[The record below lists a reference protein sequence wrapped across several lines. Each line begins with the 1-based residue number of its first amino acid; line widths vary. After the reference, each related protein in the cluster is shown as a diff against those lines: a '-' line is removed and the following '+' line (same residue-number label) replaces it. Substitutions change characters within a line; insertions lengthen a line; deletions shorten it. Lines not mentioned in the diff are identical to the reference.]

1 MKRKLLALLLCG
13 ALLLTCSPAFA
24 EGDGEPGG
32 TDWAQTAC
40 TKTTGC
46 TLDESHEGECMVNNT
61 DTTGTEGNG
70 TGNTDP
76 NTADPNIADPD
87 GTDPDT
93 ADPGGTDPDTA
104 DPDGTDPDTA
114 DPDGTDPD
122 TADPDTTE
130 PDGATPSEAVQALQA
145 QIDALPDAAAL
156 ESMTEEEQGAVFA
169 ELDALY
175 IAIDALAPEEAAQ
188 LDTARL
194 DAAAEWFTSQIA
206 TYGEPVYVAQIGD
219 KQYETLAAAIAAATE
234 GNTVILQQN
243 VEVSEQIPIT
253 AAITLNLN
261 GNTITNLVEGDRLFS
276 VTAPSFTVNGTAEGS
291 AMTIPETNTKSYGF
305 IKVAAPSTVTLN
317 GGTYSGNTDNGAFVK
332 IFNNN
337 GDGINAS
344 GSTVILNN
352 AVMTSNGVFF
362 NTDTLNTDANTPTL
376 KVTGGTYTTEGK
388 AFGMDVLYASP
399 VFFTDVTVTAGT
411 GPCIEV
417 CGPAATFT
425 NCNFTVT
432 GENLNGFGTTA
443 VATSWSGTAEING
456 GTYSAPNGYGV
467 YVYNSGGKITIKG
480 GTVSGGD
487 AAVRADANVQA
498 NSPQQSTVIVEGGRT
513 EGAWQT
519 NDEEKAPLI
528 VSGGTH
534 TADVTDY
541 LAEGYELAGTEGNYT
556 VKMDENAIVAQITRS
571 DKTISFLTLAAA
583 AKAVQDGETITMV
596 KDVTLDSTVE
606 ISGQNVTLNLNGNT
620 ISGAIG
626 TNGLIKVNEGAS
638 LTITDTATE
647 KGAIIN
653 GDASSG
659 VERTIYVSKN
669 AALTLE
675 GGVVLKDEGSS
686 TSGTAVYL
694 DSRSDAPATLTVKN
708 ASLTSSK
715 GYPVK
720 AYGSSIKTCV
730 TIEDGYFAS
739 AGKNQ
744 STSMLNN
751 VSDKAISGGTFKNWN
766 PSDLKY
772 LAEGCGFALNASES
786 DFSLTVCSSAPE
798 SCLASATGNER
809 TFYLT
814 DGDLYTLLQYADL
827 LDTDVTVNVTGKEV
841 PVTFPDG
848 SGYGV
853 KYEKNIPTLSLTVEE
868 GASLTGSIPLRV
880 ADVLTTGNVPTGL
893 FKSADDATYAVT
905 KLSASAWQGR
915 LNPGEVAIEVTH
927 ADGTV
932 NRYTSSDA
940 IAAFSDARQS
950 PGSTLKL
957 LQDVSHNGSA
967 TLHGDMTLDLNGHT
981 YTNTN
986 RYPSTIAFTVPSNAT
1001 FRIIDNSDG
1010 AEKGT
1015 LITQHGIKA
1024 LVATPED
1031 SVNAS
1036 IYIGEDVTVK
1046 GGTVLLTGTNPT
1058 LNVYGTID
1066 GGSSCAVQNN
1076 GATTTNSTINL
1087 YNGAVIKST
1096 GHAIYHPGTGTL
1108 NVNGGAEVTGD
1119 NVGIEMRKGTLNV
1132 YEGATITGGSGTP
1145 SSTANPSG
1153 STTSNAAIAV
1163 AQHDGSTDP
1172 VAVNVYGGKISGS
1185 AAVYES
1191 NPQMNDTASITL
1203 NLTGG
1208 AYTGKVS
1215 SETQTGFITGGQFS
1229 TDVKEYIKNGYD
1241 QLVLA
1246 ENASYQVGVYS
1257 DNSAANTMG
1266 TNVYKV
1272 TYTLNSGEEVDV
1284 YYKSVD
1290 EANAAADEFINKNQ
1304 TSGGN
1309 AKAEVTETP
1318 IRPTTSGGSG
1328 GTTVSRP
1335 VILSP
1340 TQPQTALTA
1349 ENSMVTLR
1357 VQASGATGYQWYVN
1371 RGDGRGWVAIPGA
1384 NGASLTIWPSLADN
1398 GNQYYCLASG
1408 GGGSTA
1414 SPVFTL
1420 SVLSSMRPPKT
1431 GGAPGFLPLALLL
1444 LGAAGYVCSRRLCR
1458 R

>member
-46 TLDESHEGECMVNNT
+46 TLADGHEGDCVVNNT

-76 NTADPNIADPD
+76 NTADPNTADPD
-87 GTDPDT
+87 GAEPDT
-93 ADPGGTDPDTA
+93 ADPNTADPDTTDPDTTEPDTA
-104 DPDGTDPDTA
+104 DPDGTDPDT
-114 DPDGTDPD
+114 T
-122 TADPDTTE
+122 DPDTTE
-130 PDGATPSEAVQALQA
+130 PDGATPSEAVLALQA
-145 QIDALPDAAAL
+145 QIGALPDAAAL

-194 DAAAEWFTSQIA
+194 DAAAEWFASQIA
-206 TYGEPVYVAQIGD
+206 TYEGTNVAQID
-219 KQYETLAAAIAAATE
+219 DMQYETLAAAIEAATE
-234 GNTVILQQN
+234 GDTVILQQN

-261 GNTITNLVEGDRLFS
+261 GNTITNLVEGERLFS

-291 AMTIPETNTKSYGF
+291 AMTIPETNEASYGF
-305 IKVAAPSTVTLN
+305 IKVAEKSIVTLN

-332 IFNNN
+332 IFRN
-337 GDGINAS
+337 DTLDAS
-344 GSTVILNN
+344 DSTVILNN
-352 AVMTSNGVFF
+352 VKMTSNNRFF
-362 NTDTLNTDANTPTL
+362 DTDTLTTDADTPTL

-399 VFFTDVTVTAGT
+399 VSFTNVTVTAGT

-425 NCNFTVT
+425 NCDFTVT
-432 GENLNGFGTTA
+432 GENSNGFGTTA

-456 GTYSAPNGYGV
+456 GTYSASNGYGV
-467 YVYNSGGKITIKG
+467 YVYNSGGKITIKD
-480 GTVSGGD
+480 GTVSGGK
-487 AAVRADANVQA
+487 AAVRADKNVQT
-498 NSPQQSTVIVEGGRT
+498 SSGSTQQSTVIVEGGST
-513 EGAWQT
+513 KGAWET
-519 NDEEKAPLI
+519 DDAENAPLI
-528 VSGGTH
+528 ASGGTH

-571 DKTISFLTLAAA
+571 DETISFLTLAAA

-596 KDVTLDSTVE
+596 KDVKLDSTVE
-606 ISGQNVTLNLNGNT
+606 ISGQNVTLDLNGKT

-626 TNGLIKVNEGAS
+626 TNGLIKVDEGAS
-638 LTITDTATE
+638 LTITDTARE

-675 GGVVLKDEGSS
+675 GGVVLQDEGSS

-694 DSRSDAPATLTVKN
+694 DSKSGAPATLKVKN

-720 AYGSSIKTCV
+720 AYNINIKTYV
-730 TIEDGYFAS
+730 IIEGGYFAS
-739 AGKNQ
+739 EGKTQ

-751 VSDKAISGGTFKNWN
+751 VSDKVISGGTFKNWN
-766 PSDLKY
+766 SSDLKY
-772 LAEGCGFALNASES
+772 LAAGCGFALNNGEGG
-786 DFSLTVCSSAPE
+786 FSLTVCSSEPK
-798 SCLASATGNER
+798 SYNASATGNGR

-814 DGDLYTLLQYADL
+814 GGDLYTLLQYADL
-827 LDTDVTVNVTGKEV
+827 LDTDVEVTVTGENV
-841 PVTFPDG
+841 PVTFPAG

-853 KYEKNIPTLSLTVEE
+853 ENETDIPTLTLTVEE
-868 GASLTGSIPLRV
+868 EASLTGNIPLCV
-880 ADVLTTGNVPTGL
+880 ADVHTTGNDVSSDL

-905 KLSASAWQGR
+905 NLSASAWQGR

-927 ADGTV
+927 AGGTV

-940 IAAFSDARQS
+940 IAAFNDARQS

-957 LQDVSHNGSA
+957 LQDVSHNGFA
-967 TLHGDMTLDLNGHT
+967 TLRGDMTLDLNGHT
-981 YTNTN
+981 YTNT
-986 RYPSTIAFTVPSNAT
+986 SLVTTADVFTVPSGAT
-1001 FRIIDNSDG
+1001 LKIVDTSGNG
-1010 AEKGT
+1010 GT
-1015 LITQHGIKA
+1015 LATQLAKNA
-1024 LVATPED
+1024 LVTTD
-1031 SVNAS
+1031 DGTSDAS
-1036 IYIGEDVTVK
+1036 IYIGPGVTLS
-1046 GGTVLLTGTNPT
+1046 GGTVLLVGENPV
-1058 LNVYGTID
+1058 LDVYGTID

-1076 GATTTNSTINL
+1076 GSATKESAINL
-1087 YNGAVIKST
+1087 HDGAVVKSN

-1108 NVNGGAEVTGD
+1108 NVYDGAEVTGG

-1132 YEGATITGGSGTP
+1132 YKGATITGGSGET
-1145 SSTANPSG
+1145 SSSANGSG

-1163 AQHDGSTDP
+1163 AQHSGSTAP
-1172 VAVNVYGGKISGS
+1172 VKVNVYGGEISGR

-1191 NPQMNDTASITL
+1191 NPQGNDPASTSQITL

-1208 AYTGKVS
+1208 AYKGQVS

-1229 TDVKEYIKNGYD
+1229 TDVKEYIADGYD
-1241 QLVLA
+1241 QLVLE
-1246 ENASYQVGVYS
+1246 ENVTYQVGEYS

-1272 TYTLNSGEEVDV
+1272 TYTLGSGEVVDV
-1284 YYKSVD
+1284 YYAGL
-1290 EANAAADEFINKNQ
+1290 EQAQAAADEFNNQ
-1304 TSGGN
+1304 TDSEN

-1357 VQASGATGYQWYVN
+1357 VQASRATGYQWYVN

>member
-46 TLDESHEGECMVNNT
+46 TLGEGHEGECMVNNT

-76 NTADPNIADPD
+76 NTADPNTADPD
-87 GTDPDT
+87 
-93 ADPGGTDPDTA
+93 GTDPDTA

-122 TADPDTTE
+122 TTDPDTTE

-206 TYGEPVYVAQIGD
+206 TYEGTNVAQIGD
-219 KQYETLAAAIAAATE
+219 TQYETLAKAIAAATE

-253 AAITLNLN
+253 VAITLNLN
-261 GNTITNLVEGDRLFS
+261 GKTITNCVTEERLFA
-276 VTAPSFTVNGTAEGS
+276 VTASSFTVDGTAAGS

-332 IFNNN
+332 IFHS
-337 GDGINAS
+337 DTLDAS

-352 AVMTSNGVFF
+352 AKMTSNNRFF
-362 NTDTLNTDANTPTL
+362 STDTLSTDANTPTL
-376 KVTGGTYTTEGK
+376 QVTGGTYTTEGQ
-388 AFGMDVLYASP
+388 AFGMDVLDASP
-399 VFFTDVTVTAGT
+399 VSFTNVTVTAGT

-487 AAVRADANVQA
+487 AAVRADENVQA

-541 LAEGYELAGTEGNYT
+541 LAEGYELAVTEGNYT
-556 VKMDENAIVAQITRS
+556 VKMDENAIVAQITRG
-571 DKTISFLTLAAA
+571 DGTISFLTLAAA
-583 AKAVQDGETITMV
+583 AEAVQDGETITMV

-606 ISGQNVTLNLNGNT
+606 ISGQNVTLDLNGKT

-626 TNGLIKVNEGAS
+626 TNGLIKVDEGAS

-675 GGVVLKDEGSS
+675 GGVVLQDEGSS

-694 DSRSDAPATLTVKN
+694 DSKSGAPATLKVKN
-708 ASLTSSK
+708 ASLTSLK

-720 AYGSSIKTCV
+720 AYNINIKTHV

-739 AGKNQ
+739 AGKKQ
-744 STSMLNN
+744 STSMLNS

-766 PSDLKY
+766 SSDLKY
-772 LAEGCGFALNASES
+772 LAAGCGFALNNGEEG
-786 DFSLTVCSSAPE
+786 FSLTVCSSAPG
-798 SCLASATGNER
+798 SYIASATGNGR

-814 DGDLYTLLQYADL
+814 GGDLYTLLQYADL
-827 LDTDVTVNVTGKEV
+827 LDTNVEVTVTGEGV
-841 PVTFPDG
+841 PVTFQAN

-853 KYEKNIPTLSLTVEE
+853 KYEENIPTLTLTVEE
-868 GASLTGSIPLRV
+868 GASLAGNIPLCV
-880 ADVLTTGNVPTGL
+880 ADVRTTGNVPTGL

-905 KLSASAWQGR
+905 NLSASAWQGR
-915 LNPGEVAIEVTH
+915 LSESGTAIIVTH
-927 ADGTV
+927 AKGTV

-940 IAAFSDARQS
+940 IAAFNDARQS

-957 LQDVSHNGSA
+957 LQDVSHSGSA

-981 YTNTN
+981 YTNT
-986 RYPSTIAFTVPSNAT
+986 SGATTADVFTVPSGAT
-1001 FRIIDNSDG
+1001 LKIVDTSGNG
-1010 AEKGT
+1010 GT
-1015 LITQHGIKA
+1015 LTTKYAKNA
-1024 LVATPED
+1024 LVTTD
-1031 SVNAS
+1031 DGTSKAS
-1036 IYIGEDVTVK
+1036 IYIGPGVTLS
-1046 GGTVLLTGTNPT
+1046 GGTVLLVGKNPT

-1096 GHAIYHPGTGTL
+1096 GHAVYHPGIGTL
-1108 NVNGGAEVTGD
+1108 NVNRGAKVTGG

-1132 YEGATITGGSGTP
+1132 YEGATITGGRGTP
-1145 SSTANPSG
+1145 SSTANGSG

-1163 AQHDGSTDP
+1163 AQHRDSTDP
-1172 VAVNVYGGKISGS
+1172 VAVNVYGGEISGG

-1191 NPQMNDTASITL
+1191 NPQGNGETATKAITL

-1208 AYTGKVS
+1208 AYIGQVS
-1215 SETQTGFITGGQFS
+1215 SATQTGFITGGQFS
-1229 TDVKEYIKNGYD
+1229 TDVKEYIEHGYD

-1246 ENASYQVGVYS
+1246 ENVRYQVGEYS

-1266 TNVYKV
+1266 TDVYKV
-1272 TYTLNSGEEVDV
+1272 TYTLDSGKVVDV
-1284 YYKSVD
+1284 YYAGL
-1290 EANAAADEFINKNQ
+1290 EQAQAAAEEFNKKH
-1304 TSGGN
+1304 TSSES

-1335 VILSP
+1335 VIFSP

-1444 LGAAGYVCSRRLCR
+1444 LGAAGYVCSRRLCWR
-1458 R
+1458 

>member
-13 ALLLTCSPAFA
+13 ALLLTCSPAYA
-24 EGDGEPGG
+24 EGAGDTG
-32 TDWAQTAC
+32 TGPAQPTAC

-46 TLDESHEGECMVNNT
+46 TLDEGHEGDCVVNNT

-76 NTADPNIADPD
+76 NTAAPNTADPD
-87 GTDPDT
+87 G
-93 ADPGGTDPDTA
+93 AEPDTA

-122 TADPDTTE
+122 TTDPDTTE
-130 PDGATPSEAVQALQA
+130 PDGATLSETAQDLQA

-169 ELDALY
+169 KLDALY
-175 IAIDALAPEEAAQ
+175 TAIAALTPEEAAQ

-206 TYGEPVYVAQIGD
+206 TYEGTNVAQID
-219 KQYETLAAAIAAATE
+219 DRQYETLAAAIEVATE
-234 GNTVILQQN
+234 GDTVILQQS
-243 VEVSEQIPIT
+243 VEVREQIPIT

-261 GNTITNLVEGDRLFS
+261 GNTITNLVEGERLFS

-291 AMTIPETNTKSYGF
+291 AMTIPETNKASYGF
-305 IKVAAPSTVTLN
+305 IKVAEKSIVTLN
-317 GGTYSGNTDNGAFVK
+317 GGTYSGNTNDGAFVK
-332 IFNNN
+332 IFHK
-337 GDGINAS
+337 DTLDAS
-344 GSTVILNN
+344 GSTVILDN
-352 AVMTSNGVFF
+352 AVMTSNNRFF
-362 NTDTLNTDANTPTL
+362 DTGTLTTDTDTPTL

-399 VFFTDVTVTAGT
+399 VSFTDVTVTAGT

-443 VATSWSGTAEING
+443 VATSYSGTAEING
-456 GTYSAPNGYGV
+456 GTYSASKGYGV
-467 YVYNSGGKITIKG
+467 YVYNSGGKITIKD
-480 GTVSGGD
+480 GTVSGGK
-487 AAVRADANVQA
+487 AAVRADANVQT
-498 NSPQQSTVIVEGGRT
+498 SSGSTQQSTVIVEGGRT
-513 EGAWQT
+513 EGKWQT
-519 NDEEKAPLI
+519 NDAEKAPLI
-528 VSGGTH
+528 ASGGTH
-534 TADVTDY
+534 TEDVTDY
-541 LAEGYELAGTEGNYT
+541 LAEGASVEQDETGNYVVGT
-556 VKMDENAIVAQITRS
+556 DENAVAEING
-571 DKTISFLTLAAA
+571 KKYLTLTSALKAAA
-583 AKAVQDGETITMV
+583 AEGNTTV
-596 KDVTLDSTVE
+596 KLLKNVKLTASVT

-620 ISGAIG
+620 ISGAID
-626 TNGLIKVNEGAS
+626 TRNTGLLQVKQGAS
-638 LTITDTATE
+638 LTITDTNINPGSIANTGTAYTIYQE
-647 KGAIIN
+647 KGSTLVLDDGITVKYEGSN
-653 GDASSG
+653 NS
-659 VERTIYVSKN
+659 N
-669 AALTLE
+669 AAVYVQTN
-675 GGVVLKDEGSS
+675 S
-686 TSGTAVYL
+686 TM
-694 DSRSDAPATLTVKN
+694 PPTLTVKDAN
-708 ASLTSSK
+708 LLVSK
-715 GYPVK
+715 GYSIRLAGLSKSIVK
-720 AYGSSIKTCV
+720 IEGGTFMAGEGKSSTTSPISG
-730 TIEDGYFAS
+730 ISS
-739 AGKNQ
+739 AN
-744 STSMLNN
+744 TAMT
-751 VSDKAISGGTFKNWN
+751 ISGGTFYNWSN
-766 PSDLKY
+766 SNNTKY
-772 LAEGCGFALNASES
+772 LEEGCGFTLNSG
-786 DFSLTVCSSAPE
+786 DNFSMTVGGSAPGTY
-798 SCLASATGNER
+798 LASATDGGK
-809 TFYLT
+809 TCYLT
-814 DGDLYTLLQYADL
+814 GGDLYTLLQYADL
-827 LDTDVTVNVTGKEV
+827 LDTDVEVTVTGENV
-841 PVTFPDG
+841 PVTFPAG

-853 KYEKNIPTLSLTVEE
+853 ENETDIPTLTLTVEE
-868 GASLTGSIPLRV
+868 EEASLTGNIPLCV
-880 ADVLTTGNVPTGL
+880 ADVHTTGNVSGL
-893 FKSADDATYAVT
+893 LFQSADDATYAVT
-905 KLSASAWQGR
+905 NPADGAWQGR

-927 ADGTV
+927 ANGTV

-940 IAAFSDARQS
+940 IAAFNDARKS

-957 LQDVSHNGSA
+957 LQDVSHKGFA
-967 TLHGDMTLDLNGHT
+967 TLHGNMTLDLNGHT
-981 YTNTN
+981 YTNTP
-986 RYPSTIAFTVPSNAT
+986 RLETADVFTVPSGAT
-1001 FRIIDNSDG
+1001 LKIVDTSGNG
-1010 AEKGT
+1010 GT
-1015 LITQHGIKA
+1015 LKTQYTKNS
-1024 LVATPED
+1024 LVTTASD

-1036 IYIGEDVTVK
+1036 IYIGENVTLS
-1046 GGTVLLTGTNPT
+1046 GGTVLLVGKSPT
-1058 LNVYGTID
+1058 LDVYGTID

-1076 GATTTNSTINL
+1076 GSATKESAINL
-1087 YNGAVIKST
+1087 HDGAVVKSN

-1108 NVNGGAEVTGD
+1108 NVRGGAKVTGG

-1132 YEGATITGGSGTP
+1132 YKGATITGGSGEP
-1145 SSTANPSG
+1145 SSSANPSG
-1153 STTSNAAIAV
+1153 STTSNAGIAV
-1163 AQHDGSTDP
+1163 AQHGGSTDP
-1172 VAVNVYGGKISGS
+1172 VAVNVYGGKISGG

-1191 NPQMNDTASITL
+1191 NPQGNETASTTL

-1208 AYTGKVS
+1208 AYKGEVS
-1215 SETQTGFITGGQFS
+1215 SATQTGFITGGQFS

-1246 ENASYQVGVYS
+1246 ENLSYQVGLYS

-1272 TYTLNSGEEVDV
+1272 TYTLGSGEVVDV
-1284 YYKSVD
+1284 YYAGL
-1290 EANAAADEFINKNQ
+1290 EQAQAAADEFNNQ
-1304 TSGGN
+1304 TDSEN

-1357 VQASGATGYQWYVN
+1357 VQASRATGYQWYVN

-1431 GGAPGFLPLALLL
+1431 GGAPGSLPLALLLLL

>member
-46 TLDESHEGECMVNNT
+46 TLDEGHDGECMVNNT

-93 ADPGGTDPDTA
+93 ADPDDTDPDT
-104 DPDGTDPDTA
+104 T
-114 DPDGTDPD
+114 
-122 TADPDTTE
+122 DPDTTE

-175 IAIDALAPEEAAQ
+175 IAIGALAPEEAAQ
-188 LDTARL
+188 LETARL

-219 KQYETLAAAIAAATE
+219 TQYETLAKAIAAAGENGVGTE
-234 GNTVILQQN
+234 IELLESVH
-243 VEVSEQIPIT
+243 ESIT
-253 AAITLNLN
+253 ISANKSVTLNLGSYTLTN
-261 GNTITNLVEGDRLFS
+261 TEGKDTITVESGGTLTVTGSGTVDNVSHGKGALVNS
-276 VTAPSFTVNGTAEGS
+276 GTA
-291 AMTIPETNTKSYGF
+291 Y
-305 IKVAAPSTVTLN
+305 LN
-317 GGTYSGNTDNGAFVK
+317 GGTFTRSQEAGTFSPDSANSNSWYTVVNYGTMEVNGAAIKNIGGFSSTFRNGNGNDSTKATLTVK
-332 IFNNN
+332 
-337 GDGINAS
+337 S
-344 GSTVILNN
+344 GSITGGKNAIKNEPGATVNISGGTFSGSARYALMTYDVAKISGGEFSSSTGTAVCARIYESAVGKLEISDGTFSGTN
-352 AVMTSNGVFF
+352 APAVLLESYTASSETNII
-362 NTDTLNTDANTPTL
+362 TI
-376 KVTGGTYTTEGK
+376 TGGTFTSTGD
-388 AFGMDVLYASP
+388 DVEA
-399 VFFTDVTVTAGT
+399 V
-411 GPCIEV
+411 
-417 CGPAATFT
+417 
-425 NCNFTVT
+425 
-432 GENLNGFGTTA
+432 GFSSA
-443 VATSWSGTAEING
+443 VGG
-456 GTYSAPNGYGV
+456 GTYSTDQI
-467 YVYNSGGKITIKG
+467 SI
-480 GTVSGGD
+480 
-487 AAVRADANVQA
+487 
-498 NSPQQSTVIVEGGRT
+498 
-513 EGAWQT
+513 
-519 NDEEKAPLI
+519 
-528 VSGGTH
+528 SGGTYSS
-534 TADVTDY
+534 DVTEY
-541 LAEGYELAGTEGNYT
+541 LAADLDAQQDSAGNYIVGNIKTDSVAQVGDKKYFDLESALGEAATVGNMT
-556 VKMDENAIVAQITRS
+556 VK
-571 DKTISFLTLAAA
+571 LL
-583 AKAVQDGETITMV
+583 
-596 KDVTLDSTVE
+596 KDVELTASVT
-606 ISGQNVTLNLNGNT
+606 ISGQNVTLDLDGHT
-620 ISGAIG
+620 ISGAIN
-626 TNGLIKVNEGAS
+626 TRNTGLLRVKQGAS
-638 LTITDTATE
+638 LTIKDTNSKPGSIANTGTDYTIYQE
-647 KGAIIN
+647 KGSTLVLDGGITVKYEGSN
-653 GDASSG
+653 NS
-659 VERTIYVSKN
+659 N
-669 AALTLE
+669 AA
-675 GGVVLKDEGSS
+675 VYVQANS
-686 TSGTAVYL
+686 TT
-694 DSRSDAPATLTVKN
+694 PPTLTVKDAN
-708 ASLTSSK
+708 LCVRK
-715 GYPVK
+715 GYSIRLAGSLKSIVK
-720 AYGSSIKTCV
+720 IEGGTFMAGEGKSSTTSPINGIRT
-730 TIEDGYFAS
+730 
-739 AGKNQ
+739 
-744 STSMLNN
+744 STEMT
-751 VSDKAISGGTFKNWN
+751 ISGGTFYNWSN
-766 PSDLKY
+766 SDNTKY
-772 LAEGCGFALNASES
+772 LTEGCGFALNNGEEG
-786 DFSLTVCSSAPE
+786 FFLTVCSSAPG
-798 SCLASATGNER
+798 SYIASATGNGR

-814 DGDLYTLLQYADL
+814 GGDLYTLLQYADL
-827 LDTDVTVNVTGKEV
+827 LDTNVEVTVTGEGV
-841 PVTFPDG
+841 PVTFPAN

-853 KYEKNIPTLSLTVEE
+853 KYEENIPTLTLTVEE
-868 GASLTGSIPLRV
+868 GASLAGNIPLCV
-880 ADVLTTGNVPTGL
+880 ADVRTTGNVPTGL

-905 KLSASAWQGR
+905 NLSASAWQGR
-915 LNPGEVAIEVTH
+915 LSESGTAIIVTH
-927 ADGTV
+927 AKGTV

-940 IAAFSDARQS
+940 IAAFNDARQS

-957 LQDVSHNGSA
+957 LQDVSHSGSA

-981 YTNTN
+981 YTNT
-986 RYPSTIAFTVPSNAT
+986 SGATTADVFTVPSGAT
-1001 FRIIDNSDG
+1001 LKIVDTSGNG
-1010 AEKGT
+1010 GT
-1015 LITQHGIKA
+1015 LTTKYAKNA
-1024 LVATPED
+1024 LVTTD
-1031 SVNAS
+1031 DGTSKAS
-1036 IYIGEDVTVK
+1036 IYIGPGVTLS
-1046 GGTVLLTGTNPT
+1046 GGTVLLVGKNPT

-1096 GHAIYHPGTGTL
+1096 GHAVYHPGIGTL
-1108 NVNGGAEVTGD
+1108 NVNRGAKVTGG

-1132 YEGATITGGSGTP
+1132 YEGATITGGSGAP

-1163 AQHDGSTDP
+1163 AQHGGSTDP
-1172 VAVNVYGGKISGS
+1172 VKVNVYGGEISGS

-1191 NPQMNDTASITL
+1191 NPQGNNMASTSKITL

-1208 AYTGKVS
+1208 AYTGKVF

-1229 TDVKEYIKNGYD
+1229 TDVKEYIKHGYD

-1246 ENASYQVGVYS
+1246 ENARYQVGVYS
-1257 DNSAANTMG
+1257 DNSAANAMG

-1272 TYTLNSGEEVDV
+1272 TYTLDSRDVVDV
-1284 YYKSVD
+1284 YYAGL
-1290 EANAAADEFINKNQ
+1290 EQAQAAAEEFNKNQ
-1304 TSGGN
+1304 TSGAN
-1309 AKAEVTETP
+1309 AVVTETP

-1357 VQASGATGYQWYVN
+1357 VQANGATGYQWYVN

>member
-13 ALLLTCSPAFA
+13 ALLLTCSPAYA
-24 EGDGEPGG
+24 EGAGDTG
-32 TDWAQTAC
+32 TGPAQPTAC

-46 TLDESHEGECMVNNT
+46 TLDEGHEGECMVNNT

-76 NTADPNIADPD
+76 NTADPNI
-87 GTDPDT
+87 
-93 ADPGGTDPDTA
+93 A

-156 ESMTEEEQGAVFA
+156 KSMTEEEQGAVFA
-169 ELDALY
+169 ELDTLY

-206 TYGEPVYVAQIGD
+206 TYEGTKVAQIGNT
-219 KQYETLAAAIAAATE
+219 QYETLAAAIEAATE
-234 GNTVILQQN
+234 GDTVILQQN

-261 GNTITNLVEGDRLFS
+261 GNTITNLVEKERLFS
-276 VTAPSFTVNGTAEGS
+276 VTASSFTVDGTTAGS
-291 AMTIPETNTKSYGF
+291 AMTIPEINAASYGF
-305 IKVAAPSTVTLN
+305 IKVAKKSTVTLN

-332 IFNNN
+332 IFRN
-337 GDGINAS
+337 DALDAS

-362 NTDTLNTDANTPTL
+362 NTDTLDTGANTPTL
-376 KVTGGTYTTEGK
+376 QVTGGTYTTEGK

-399 VFFTDVTVTAGT
+399 VSFTNVTVTAGT

-432 GENLNGFGTTA
+432 GTNSNGFGTTA
-443 VATSWSGTAEING
+443 IATSWSGTAEING
-456 GTYSAPNGYGV
+456 GTYSANNGYGV
-467 YVYNSGGKITIKG
+467 YVYNSGGKITIKDG
-480 GTVSGGD
+480 AVSGGK
-487 AAVRADANVQA
+487 AAVKADKNVQT
-498 NSPQQSTVIVEGGRT
+498 SSGSTQQSTVIVEGGRT
-513 EGAWQT
+513 EGEWQT
-519 NDEEKAPLI
+519 NDEENAPLI

-534 TADVTDY
+534 TANVAAY
-541 LAEGYELAGTEGNYT
+541 LAEGYKLAGTEGNYT
-556 VKMDENAIVAQITRS
+556 VKMDENAIVAQITRG
-571 DKTISFLTLAAA
+571 DGTISFLTLAAA

-606 ISGQNVTLNLNGNT
+606 ISGQNVTLDLDGHT
-620 ISGAIG
+620 ISGAID
-626 TNGLIKVNEGAS
+626 TRNTGLLRVKQGAS
-638 LTITDTATE
+638 LTITDTSSTPGSIANTGTAYTIYQE
-647 KGAIIN
+647 KGSTLVLDGGITVKYEGSN
-653 GDASSG
+653 NS
-659 VERTIYVSKN
+659 N
-669 AALTLE
+669 AA
-675 GGVVLKDEGSS
+675 
-686 TSGTAVYL
+686 VYVQ
-694 DSRSDAPATLTVKN
+694 ANNAMPPTLTVKDAN
-708 ASLTSSK
+708 LCVRK
-715 GYPVK
+715 GYSIRLAGLSKSIVK
-720 AYGSSIKTCV
+720 IEGGTFMAGEGKSSTTSPINGIRT
-730 TIEDGYFAS
+730 
-739 AGKNQ
+739 
-744 STSMLNN
+744 STEMT
-751 VSDKAISGGTFKNWN
+751 ISGGTFYNWSN
-766 PSDLKY
+766 SDNTKY
-772 LAEGCGFALNASES
+772 LAEGIGFTLNS
-786 DFSLTVCSSAPE
+786 DGDNFSMTVGSAVPDTY
-798 SCLASATGNER
+798 LASVTGEGK
-809 TFYLT
+809 TCYLT

-827 LDTDVTVNVTGKEV
+827 LDTNVEVTVKGKGV
-841 PVTFPDG
+841 PVTFPAG

-853 KYEKNIPTLSLTVEE
+853 ENETDIPTLTLTVEE
-868 GASLTGSIPLRV
+868 GASLAGNIPLCV
-880 ADVLTTGNVPTGL
+880 ANVQTTGNVPTGL

-927 ADGTV
+927 AGGTV

-967 TLHGDMTLDLNGHT
+967 TLKGDMTLDLNGHT
-981 YTNTN
+981 YTNTA
-986 RYPSTIAFTVPSNAT
+986 RLETADVFTVPSNAT
-1001 FRIIDNSDG
+1001 FRIIDSSG
-1010 AEKGT
+1010 TGEGT
-1015 LITQHGIKA
+1015 LTTQYAKNA
-1024 LVATPED
+1024 LVTTD
-1031 SVNAS
+1031 DGTSNAS
-1036 IYIGEDVTVK
+1036 IYIGPGVTLS
-1046 GGTVLLTGTNPT
+1046 GGTVLLVGKNPT

-1096 GHAIYHPGTGTL
+1096 GHAVYHPGIGTL
-1108 NVNGGAEVTGD
+1108 NVNRGAEVAGD

-1132 YEGATITGGSGTP
+1132 YDGARISGGSGTP

-1163 AQHDGSTDP
+1163 AQHGGSTDP
-1172 VAVNVYGGKISGS
+1172 VKVNVYGGKISGS

-1191 NPQMNDTASITL
+1191 NPQGNNDVATEKITL
-1203 NLTGG
+1203 NLMGG
-1208 AYTGKVS
+1208 AYIGQVS

-1229 TDVKEYIKNGYD
+1229 TDVKEYIADEYD

-1246 ENASYQVGVYS
+1246 ENVRYQVGAYS

-1272 TYTLNSGEEVDV
+1272 TYTLDSGEEVDV

-1290 EANAAADEFINKNQ
+1290 EANAAAEEFNDKNQ
-1304 TSGGN
+1304 TSGAN
-1309 AKAEVTETP
+1309 AVVTETP

-1357 VQASGATGYQWYVN
+1357 VQANGATGYQWYVN

>member
-46 TLDESHEGECMVNNT
+46 TLDEGHDGECMVNNT

-76 NTADPNIADPD
+76 NTADPNTADPD
-87 GTDPDT
+87 G
-93 ADPGGTDPDTA
+93 AEPDTA
-104 DPDGTDPDTA
+104 DPDGTDPDT
-114 DPDGTDPD
+114 T
-122 TADPDTTE
+122 DPDTTE
-130 PDGATPSEAVQALQA
+130 PDGATPSEAAQALQA

-206 TYGEPVYVAQIGD
+206 TYEGTKVAEIDG

-253 AAITLNLN
+253 AAITLKLN
-261 GNTITNLVEGDRLFS
+261 GNTITNLVKEERLFS
-276 VTAPSFTVNGTAEGS
+276 VTASSFTVDGTTEGS
-291 AMTIPETNTKSYGF
+291 AMTIPKTNEASYGF
-305 IKVAAPSTVTLN
+305 IKVEKKSTVTLN

-332 IFNNN
+332 IFHN
-337 GDGINAS
+337 DALDAS

-352 AVMTSNGVFF
+352 AKMTSNNRFF
-362 NTDTLNTDANTPTL
+362 STDTLSTDANTPTL
-376 KVTGGTYTTEGK
+376 QVTGGTYTTEGQ
-388 AFGMDVLYASP
+388 AFGMDVLDASP
-399 VFFTDVTVTAGT
+399 VSFTNVIVTAGT

-432 GENLNGFGTTA
+432 GENSNGFGTTA

-456 GTYSAPNGYGV
+456 GTYSASNGYGV
-467 YVYNSGGKITIKG
+467 YVYNSGGKITIKD
-480 GTVSGGD
+480 GTVSGGK
-487 AAVRADANVQA
+487 AAVRADANVQTD
-498 NSPQQSTVIVEGGRT
+498 NGSPQQSTVIVEGGST
-513 EGAWQT
+513 DGAWQT
-519 NDEEKAPLI
+519 NDEENAPLI

-534 TADVTDY
+534 TENVADY
-541 LAEGYELAGTEGNYT
+541 LAEGYKLAETEGNYT

-583 AKAVQDGETITMV
+583 AEAVQDGETITMV
-596 KDVTLDSTVE
+596 QNVTLDSTVE
-606 ISGQNVTLNLNGNT
+606 ISGQNVTLDLNGHT

-638 LTITDTATE
+638 LTITDTATK

-653 GDASSG
+653 GDASPG
-659 VERTIYVSKN
+659 VKRTIYVSKN

-694 DSRSDAPATLTVKN
+694 DSRSDAPATLKVKK
-708 ASLTSSK
+708 ASLTSLK

-720 AYGSSIKTCV
+720 AYSSNIKTCV

-772 LAEGCGFALNASES
+772 LAEGCGFALNNGEEG
-786 DFSLTVCSSAPE
+786 FSLTVCSSAPG
-798 SCLASATGNER
+798 SYIASATGNGR

-814 DGDLYTLLQYADL
+814 GGDLYTLLQYADL
-827 LDTDVTVNVTGKEV
+827 LDTGVEVTVKGKDV

-853 KYEKNIPTLSLTVEE
+853 KYEKNIPTLTLTVEG
-868 GASLTGSIPLRV
+868 GASLAGNIPLCV
-880 ADVLTTGNVPTGL
+880 ADVLTTGNVPSSL
-893 FKSADDATYAVT
+893 FTPASATYTVT
-905 KLSASAWQGR
+905 NPADGAWQGR
-915 LNPGEVAIEVTH
+915 LSESGTAIIVTH

-940 IAAFSDARQS
+940 IAAFNDARLIS
-950 PGSTLKL
+950 GSTVKL
-957 LQDVSHNGSA
+957 LQDVSHSGSA

-981 YTNTN
+981 YTNTS
-986 RYPSTIAFTVPSNAT
+986 PATADVFTVPSNAT
-1001 FRIIDNSDG
+1001 FWIIDNSG
-1010 AEKGT
+1010 TGEGT
-1015 LITQHGIKA
+1015 LTTKYAKNA
-1024 LVATPED
+1024 LVTTD
-1031 SVNAS
+1031 DGTSDAS
-1036 IYIGEDVTVK
+1036 IYIGPGVTLS
-1046 GGTVLLTGTNPT
+1046 GGTVLLVGENPA
-1058 LNVYGTID
+1058 LDVYGTID

-1096 GHAIYHPGTGTL
+1096 GHAVYHPGIGTL
-1108 NVNGGAEVTGD
+1108 NVNRGAEVTGG

-1132 YEGATITGGSGTP
+1132 YDGARISGGRGTP

-1163 AQHDGSTDP
+1163 AQHGGSTDP
-1172 VAVNVYGGKISGS
+1172 VKVNVYGGKISGS

-1191 NPQMNDTASITL
+1191 NPQKNEETATKAITL
-1203 NLTGG
+1203 SLTGG
-1208 AYTGKVS
+1208 AYIGQVS

-1229 TDVKEYIKNGYD
+1229 TDVKEYIKHGYD

-1246 ENASYQVGVYS
+1246 ENVRYQVGEYS

-1272 TYTLNSGEEVDV
+1272 TYTLDSGEVVDV
-1284 YYKSVD
+1284 YYAGL
-1290 EANAAADEFINKNQ
+1290 EQAQAAAEEFNENQ
-1304 TSGGN
+1304 TSGAN
-1309 AKAEVTETP
+1309 AVVTETP

-1335 VILSP
+1335 VIFSP

>member
-46 TLDESHEGECMVNNT
+46 TLDEGHEGECMVNNT

-87 GTDPDT
+87 G
-93 ADPGGTDPDTA
+93 AEPDTA
-104 DPDGTDPDTA
+104 DPDGTDPDT
-114 DPDGTDPD
+114 T
-122 TADPDTTE
+122 DPDTTE

-175 IAIDALAPEEAAQ
+175 TAIAALTPEEAAQ

-234 GNTVILQQN
+234 GDTVILQQN

-261 GNTITNLVEGDRLFS
+261 GNTITNLVEKERLFS
-276 VTAPSFTVNGTAEGS
+276 VTAFSFTVDGTTAGS
-291 AMTIPETNTKSYGF
+291 AMTIPKTNEASYGF
-305 IKVAAPSTVTLN
+305 IKVEKKSTVTLN

-332 IFNNN
+332 IFHN
-337 GDGINAS
+337 DTLDAS

-352 AVMTSNGVFF
+352 AEMTSNNRFF
-362 NTDTLNTDANTPTL
+362 STDTLSTDANTHTL
-376 KVTGGTYTTEGK
+376 RVTGGTYTTDGQ
-388 AFGMDVLYASP
+388 AFGMDVVNASP
-399 VFFTDVTVTAGT
+399 VSFTNVTVTAGT

-456 GTYSAPNGYGV
+456 GTYSASNGYGV
-467 YVYNSGGKITIKG
+467 YVYNSGGKITIKD
-480 GTVSGGD
+480 GTVSGGK
-487 AAVRADANVQA
+487 AAVRADANVQTD
-498 NSPQQSTVIVEGGRT
+498 NGSPQQSTVIVEGGST
-513 EGAWQT
+513 DGAWQT
-519 NDEEKAPLI
+519 SNAENAPLI
-528 VSGGTH
+528 ASGGTH
-534 TADVTDY
+534 TADVTAY
-541 LAEGYELAGTEGNYT
+541 LAEGYKLAGTEGNYT
-556 VKMDENAIVAQITRS
+556 VKMDENAIVAQITRG
-571 DKTISFLTLAAA
+571 DGTISFLTLAAA
-583 AKAVQDGETITMV
+583 AKAVQDGETIIMV

-694 DSRSDAPATLTVKN
+694 DSKSGAPATLKVKN
-708 ASLTSSK
+708 ASLTSLK

-720 AYGSSIKTCV
+720 AYNINIKTHV
-730 TIEDGYFAS
+730 TIAGGYFAS
-739 AGKNQ
+739 EGKTQ

-766 PSDLKY
+766 SSDLKY
-772 LAEGCGFALNASES
+772 LAEGCGFALNNGEEG
-786 DFSLTVCSSAPE
+786 FSLTVCSSAPGIYI
-798 SCLASATGNER
+798 ASATGNGR

-814 DGDLYTLLQYADL
+814 GGDLYTLLQYADL
-827 LDTDVTVNVTGKEV
+827 LDTDVEVTVKGKGV
-841 PVTFPDG
+841 PVTFPAG

-853 KYEKNIPTLSLTVEE
+853 ENETDIPTLTLTVEE
-868 GASLTGSIPLRV
+868 GAYLAGNIPLCV
-880 ADVLTTGNVPTGL
+880 ANVQTTGNVPTGL

-905 KLSASAWQGR
+905 NPSASAWQGR

-967 TLHGDMTLDLNGHT
+967 TLKGDMTLDLNGHT
-981 YTNTN
+981 YTNTA
-986 RYPSTIAFTVPSNAT
+986 RLETADVFTVPSNAT
-1001 FRIIDNSDG
+1001 FRIIDSSG
-1010 AEKGT
+1010 TGEGT
-1015 LITQHGIKA
+1015 LTTKYAKNA
-1024 LVATPED
+1024 LVTTD
-1031 SVNAS
+1031 DGTSNAS
-1036 IYIGEDVTVK
+1036 IYIGQGVTLS
-1046 GGTVLLTGTNPT
+1046 GGTVLLVGKNPT

-1096 GHAIYHPGTGTL
+1096 GHAVYHPGIGTL
-1108 NVNGGAEVTGD
+1108 NVNRGAEVAGG

-1132 YEGATITGGSGTP
+1132 YEDATITGGEGTP
-1145 SSTANPSG
+1145 GSSQNPSG

-1163 AQHDGSTDP
+1163 AQHGGSTDP
-1172 VAVNVYGGKISGS
+1172 VKVNVYGGEISGS

-1191 NPQMNDTASITL
+1191 NPQGNDPASTSQITL

-1208 AYTGKVS
+1208 AYIGQVS
-1215 SETQTGFITGGQFS
+1215 SATQTGFITGGQFS
-1229 TDVKEYIKNGYD
+1229 TDVKEYIADEYD

-1246 ENASYQVGVYS
+1246 ENVRYQVGAYS

-1266 TNVYKV
+1266 TDVYKV
-1272 TYTLNSGEEVDV
+1272 TYTLVSGEEVDV

-1290 EANAAADEFINKNQ
+1290 EANAAAEEFNRKNQ
-1304 TSGGN
+1304 TSGAN
-1309 AKAEVTETP
+1309 AVVTETP